1 MLLRDQGG
9 AHSLRDA
16 FEVTVEFFVAVVV
29 GDITLCSDPCL
40 YQGLGRPPPTWS
52 LGVWEERIIEK
63 TLTLGKIEG
72 RRRKGRQRIRW
83 LDGIIDSMNMGL
95 GGPWEL
101 VMVREAWLAAVHGI
115 TKSWT

>member
-1 MLLRDQGG
+1 MLLRDQAG

-52 LGVWEERIIEK
+52 LGVWEERII
-63 TLTLGKIEG
+63 TLRVHSLITFSRGEQQTKCVCVCAH
-72 RRRKGRQRIRW
+72 IRN
-83 LDGIIDSMNMGL
+83 LI
-95 GGPWEL
+95 P
-101 VMVREAWLAAVHGI
+101 
-115 TKSWT
+115 